1 MQDLRANNGL
11 DVLQEV
17 LDGTIRA
24 VKQTEQEKTL
34 PPITGKISKTQFQM
48 AFKAVS
54 EKTSSSP
61 SGLHYTIWKSL
72 AVEDD
77 FAGWMS
83 LMMSMPFHNLASSTK
98 DGLMLS
104 M

>member
-1 MQDLRANNGL
+1 
-11 DVLQEV
+11 
-17 LDGTIRA
+17 
-24 VKQTEQEKTL
+24 
-34 PPITGKISKTQFQM
+34 M

-83 LMMSMPFHNLASSTK
+83 LMMSMPFEFGFVNERWTNAI
-98 DGLMLS
+98 DVML
-104 M
+104 